1 MEQFNLAPFIK
12 FSLLGETSGRRRKSF
27 PKFHA
32 WADLHKNWME
42 GISLVCLI
50 PSGCLSNSL
59 QNHFKIWHEVQFI
72 CIFILYMLCF
82 SLVFNCLGCW
92 EIARAGADL
101 ERGHNVS
108 FFFCNSRAK
117 GINGYFG
124 WIKNP
129 LFSSLTRI
137 RLHTQGYFPN
147 HWANIM
153 LFPLMFINCFTVT
166 PWHCFATHTTRRKI
180 TNTKVKVQREV
191 WHCGLWKSYL
201 DPMKI

>member
-1 MEQFNLAPFIK
+1 MLFL
-12 FSLLGETSGRRRKSF
+12 
-27 PKFHA
+27 
-32 WADLHKNWME
+32 
-42 GISLVCLI
+42 
-50 PSGCLSNSL
+50 
-59 QNHFKIWHEVQFI
+59 
-72 CIFILYMLCF
+72 CII
-82 SLVFNCLGCW
+82 VWVGW
-92 EIARAGADL
+92 EIAKAGADS

-166 PWHCFATHTTRRKI
+166 PWHCFATHTTRLKNHKQKYNCNFKLNIQSGYHRNLILRSVMEDKLSLSTPRNRI
-180 TNTKVKVQREV
+180 PLQLTASK
-191 WHCGLWKSYL
+191 
-201 DPMKI
+201 